1 MLLSFEILI
10 VNWLARIQ
18 WPQTISRNYLNTN
31 RLGKREF
38 KIDTGTETIPVE
50 GHAHKNVA
58 IKYLMRR
65 RRSLLGTRD
74 PNKIDILYS
83 KLPTNIRIIGK
94 QLTHEYRVNWERVG
108 SSEYQGSRFVFT
120 VDQA

>member
-1 MLLSFEILI
+1 
-10 VNWLARIQ
+10 
-18 WPQTISRNYLNTN
+18 
-31 RLGKREF
+31 LGKREF

>member
-1 MLLSFEILI
+1 M
-10 VNWLARIQ
+10 
-18 WPQTISRNYLNTN
+18 
-31 RLGKREF
+31 GKREF

-58 IKYLMRR
+58 IKYLMKR

-74 PNKIDILYS
+74 PNKINDLYS

-94 QLTHEYRVNWERVG
+94 QLTHEYRINWEWVG

-120 VDQA
+120 MDQE